1 MKTGIQHYLDEPAFS
16 LAKTEKTTLF
26 RERFA
31 ELTDHHIRHCG
42 EYRKMLDALGGDVSM
57 TEGLESGFFL
67 PVRLFKDFELRSI
80 PESEVFKTL
89 TSSGTS
95 GGNVSK
101 IFLDRTAATMQTKV
115 LAKIVSEFI
124 GSSRLPMLVIDCP
137 ATVKDHTRFSA
148 RAAAIRGFSIFA
160 KGQTF
165 ALDDD
170 LRLDMDALE
179 AFVEKHGD
187 GPVLVFG
194 FTSIVYKHF
203 VEALADRGLVLS
215 LDQGILI
222 HGGGWKKLQDIAVD
236 NVTFKQ
242 RLLDITGIPRVHN
255 YYGMVEQTGSI
266 FLECEE
272 GYLHC
277 SNFSDVII
285 RDPDFRACPNNV
297 TGLIQLLS
305 LLPESYP
312 GHNLLSEDIGEIVG
326 EDDCACGRKGK
337 YFLVHG
343 RAEQAEIRGCSD
355 TIG

>member
-16 LAKTEKTTLF
+16 LAKSEKAALF
-26 RERFA
+26 LERFA
-31 ELTDHHIRHCG
+31 DLTDHHMRHCG
-42 EYRKMLDALGGDVSM
+42 EYRKMLETLGGDVGM
-57 TEGLESGFFL
+57 AEGLESGFFL
-67 PVRLFKDFELRSI
+67 PVRLFKDFELRSV

-95 GGNVSK
+95 GGNVSR
-101 IFLDRTAATMQTKV
+101 IFLDRSAATMQTKV

-124 GSSRLPMLVIDCP
+124 GSSRLPMLVIDGP
-137 ATVKDHTRFSA
+137 ATIKDRARFSA

-165 ALDDD
+165 ALDDE
-170 LRLDMDALE
+170 LQLDMDALE
-179 AFVEKHGD
+179 AFVEKHD
-187 GPVLVFG
+187 DKPILVFG

-203 VEALADRGLVLS
+203 VEALTDRGLVLN

-236 NVTFKQ
+236 NATFKR
-242 RLLDITGIPRVHN
+242 RLLEVCGIPKVHN

-272 GYLHC
+272 GFLHC

-285 RDPDFRACPNNV
+285 RDPHFGVCANGDA
-297 TGLIQLLS
+297 GLIQLLS

-312 GHNLLSEDIGEIVG
+312 GHNLLSEDIGKIVG
-326 EDDCACGRKGK
+326 EDDCACGRRGK